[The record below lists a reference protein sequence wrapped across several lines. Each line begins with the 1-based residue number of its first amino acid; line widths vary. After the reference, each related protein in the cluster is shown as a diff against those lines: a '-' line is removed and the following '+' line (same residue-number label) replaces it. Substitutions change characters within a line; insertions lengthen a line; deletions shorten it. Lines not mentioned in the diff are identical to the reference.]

1 MTNALEFPQV
11 EEKFQDGYPEGYRP
25 WVSFWSFTEEE
36 MMETTEDGTFKLLTL
51 DISINSDDYL
61 EEVNNGTE
69 GSLTERAEKFYK
81 CDIGCA
87 HCFECKTHT
96 DNPLMTTE
104 EVFGMLLEAKKL
116 GLKTVK
122 FLGPG
127 ELLHN
132 PRLFEILDFLQENG
146 LRICVFTKG
155 LALGS
160 DEQAQKIFGM
170 TAVEFCE
177 KLYRYPN
184 VAVLLSFTSANRQT
198 ETSRIDSK
206 KVPDLFDKRNR
217 AFENLAQAGFNS
229 DPDNQRLAAVCT
241 PVLRDNIDEVLEIYK
256 WAISRNIPMVVAPT
270 MVSGKGSDMV
280 EVTDSYF
287 KENQLVELY
296 VDIYTWLI
304 KENILS
310 VAQIEE
316 EGVSSYP
323 GFACNQVVTGMFIRK
338 DGRAQMCPGNE
349 GKDFIY
355 NEDVRKSDLKEI
367 WKNSMGYKLRNQLIE
382 MGGLTLTQPCFAKSE
397 GIEFPEKGVLV
408 KRGEGSIPEG
418 FYKKIMDGIRERIAQ
433 TV

>member
-1 MTNALEFPQV
+1 MTKTLEFPKIK
-11 EEKFQDGYPEGYRP
+11 EKFQSDYPEGYRP
-25 WVSFWSFTEEE
+25 WVSIWSFSKDEI
-36 MMETTEDGTFKLLTL
+36 METTEDGTYKLLTL
-51 DISINSDDYL
+51 DISINPDDYL

-104 EVFGMLLEAKKL
+104 EVFETLLEAKNL

-132 PRLFEILDFLQENG
+132 PRLFEILDFLQKNDIK
-146 LRICVFTKG
+146 ICIFTKG

-160 DEQAQKIFGM
+160 DEQAQKIFGI
-170 TAVEFCE
+170 TAAEFCK
-177 KLYRYPN
+177 KLYGYPN
-184 VAVLLSFTSANRQT
+184 VAVLMSFTSADRKT
-198 ETSRIDSK
+198 EMSRIYSK

-217 AFENLAQAGFNS
+217 AFENLARAGFNE
-229 DPDNQRLAAVCT
+229 DPKNQRLAAICT
-241 PVLRDNIDEVLEIYK
+241 PVLQDNIDEVLEIYK
-256 WAISRNIPMVVAPT
+256 WATMRNIPVVVAPT
-270 MVSGKGSDMV
+270 MISGRGSEMI
-280 EVTDSYF
+280 EIKDSYF
-287 KENQLVELY
+287 KEQLLVELY
-296 VDIYTWLI
+296 VDIYSWLI

-316 EGVSSYP
+316 EGVAPYP
-323 GFACNQVVTGMFIRK
+323 GFACNQVTTGMFVRK
-338 DGRAQMCPGNE
+338 DGRAQICPGNE

-355 NEDVRKSDLKEI
+355 HEDIRKGSLKEI
-367 WKNSMGYKLRNQLIE
+367 WINSLGYKLRKQLIE
-382 MGGLTLTQPCFAKSE
+382 SGKMTIIQPCFAKSE

-408 KRGEGSIPEG
+408 KHGEGSIPEN
-418 FYKKIMDGIRERIAQ
+418 FYAKVLEGIRNRITR